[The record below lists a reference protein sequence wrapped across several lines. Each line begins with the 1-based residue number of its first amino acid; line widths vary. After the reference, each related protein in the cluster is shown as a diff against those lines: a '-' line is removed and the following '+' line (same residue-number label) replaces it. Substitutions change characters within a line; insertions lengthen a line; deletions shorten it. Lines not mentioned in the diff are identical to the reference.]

1 MCLTQI
7 PPIYYISKSSSIL
20 LRGNPYSN
28 SLLKFLASFQRAS
41 SELSASSTYIVLKEP
56 MVLVLIWSKIHFRL
70 VCMWYLFK
78 IHFLK
83 NIKCFLYINGG
94 SKKFIYVKG
103 IINIC
108 LIRVFN
114 IAFHFFL
121 SKTFLFDCYVVLI
134 FSVILSRVGTRKNV
148 FRKIVCYF
156 HDVMYVHSQGK
167 NQKFESLN
175 FASVVIVFQ
184 MLTYILT

>member
-1 MCLTQI
+1 MEG
-7 PPIYYISKSSSIL
+7 L
-20 LRGNPYSN
+20 LIG
-28 SLLKFLASFQRAS
+28 
-41 SELSASSTYIVLKEP
+41 
-56 MVLVLIWSKIHFRL
+56 
-70 VCMWYLFK
+70 
-78 IHFLK
+78 
-83 NIKCFLYINGG
+83 
-94 SKKFIYVKG
+94 
-103 IINIC
+103 IC

-167 NQKFESLN
+167 SQKFESLN

-184 MLTYILT
+184 MLTYILG